1 MLVDLKKSAI
11 ADDIERMLAQAESF
25 LADAN
30 YEKAIHQL
38 VVYLDRKPNNSETWV
53 KLGEIYENIGKKKE
67 SIEAYSKAAFYMD
80 DIIIDGEDSIIT
92 LTTRQSNAIIK
103 EHMNEYSIEIRAL
116 GKGTSNMSLN
126 ISRKNLMPVN
136 TFNGCIEAAKTT
148 LVSSNN
154 YETSDWFDI
163 YEEGEYLTMSGG
175 FNCAIWQFRDA
186 DGHIVELND
195 TKTTYRLTNNN
206 SQYNQHNA
214 TVLIP
219 KGRNIK
225 SVRVTFVDHASAAQS
240 GSLDI
245 PVSITYGRIP
255 RNYEHAERIQITIPD
270 LAGNAVIYY
279 SGGKWSADGAEESE
293 LLNRLPQIQLYQGD
307 TLDMIGDLCGIIAIG
322 EISGEF
328 YDGNGEYGVRWPVDG
343 VGSIVERVGDAE
355 NLNCNYMIGSE
366 WAGAYNNDFD
376 DIYPWSDIKLCAV
389 DDRGRITYEGEDS
402 FAIDGRRGDIMVEIP
417 IHYVKR
423 EIRDGY
429 EYIWISGKQHEGY
442 TIDPSFVTADGVKE
456 NIYIGAYL
464 SSIEAEAKRISSVS
478 GTHPLIKMSFDE
490 IRGLIEMAPGFHEID
505 LYALL
510 TVQRLFLIETAIKNS
525 QDIFK
530 GFTAGNFGGSNPADT
545 AVYALSS
552 SDGLANQIQLSR
564 TTGSA
569 KYEIGDAITLFDVPN
584 EYADRMWGYSSG
596 EEKQFYDVLK
606 LFENNET
613 WQRQIMEIEDNH
625 DGTIN
630 LKFSGPSVNIFANK
644 TTITHIPPINGQTD
658 IIEYHTGAVVRA
670 EGLSSFKY
678 RYIENLYAVCT
689 FIGGATVSQQIVTL
703 KYPDGSE
710 SVLNYLLPIQ
720 SGTPTENI
728 SLKESTILRM
738 GYDPDNP
745 LIMLPEK
752 LGGGG
757 SESFGDSWFY
767 GGGSG
772 TAVLTSGLT
781 WDLREYAGMFA
792 YRAASASGSS
802 VEQGSRIMYR

>member
-11 ADDIERMLAQAESF
+11 TDDIERMLEKAESF

-38 VVYLDRKPNNSETWV
+38 VVYLDRKPNNSETWI

-67 SIEAYSKAAFYMD
+67 SIGAYSKAAFYMA
-80 DIIIDGEDSIIT
+80 DIIDDEDSIIT
-92 LTTRQSNAIIK
+92 LTARQNNAIIK

-116 GKGTSNMSLN
+116 DKGTSNMSLN
-126 ISRKNLMPVN
+126 ISRKNLMPSN
-136 TFNGCIEAAKTT
+136 TFNGHIEAAKTT
-148 LVSSNN
+148 LVSSNS

-163 YEEGEYLTMSGG
+163 SEEGEYLTMSGG

-206 SQYNQHNA
+206 SQYNQHSA

-219 KGRNIK
+219 KGKNIK
-225 SVRVTFVDHASAAQS
+225 SVRVTYADYASVAQS

-255 RNYEHAERIQITIPD
+255 NNCEYAERTQIIIPD
-270 LAGNAVIYY
+270 LVGNAVIKY

-293 LLNRLPQIQLYQGD
+293 LLNSLPQIQLYQGD
-307 TLDMIGDLCGIIAIG
+307 TLDMTGDLCGIIAID
-322 EISGEF
+322 EISGSL
-328 YDGNGEYGVRWPVDG
+328 YTGNGEYGVRWPIDG
-343 VGSIVERVGDAE
+343 VESIVERVGDAE

-366 WAGAYNNDFD
+366 WAGIYSNDFD
-376 DIYPWSDIKLCAV
+376 NIYPWSDIKLCAV
-389 DDRGRITYEGEDS
+389 DDRGRVTYEGEDG
-402 FAIDGRRGDIMVEIP
+402 FAVDGECGDIMVEIP
-417 IHYVKR
+417 MHYVKR
-423 EIRDGY
+423 EMRDGY
-429 EYIWISGKQHEGY
+429 EYIWISGKQREGY
-442 TIDPSFVTADGVKE
+442 TIDPSFVTAEGVNK
-456 NIYIGAYL
+456 NLYIGAYL
-464 SSIEAEAKRISSVS
+464 SSIETEAKQISSVS

-490 IRGLIEMAPGFHEID
+490 IRKIVETTPGFHEID

-510 TVQRLFLIETAIKNS
+510 TVQRLFLIETAVKNS

-552 SDGLANQIQLSR
+552 SDGLANRIQLSR
-564 TTGSA
+564 ATGSA

-584 EYADRMWGYSSG
+584 KYADRMWGYNSR

-606 LFENNET
+606 LYENNER
-613 WQRQIMEIEDNH
+613 WQRQIIDIEDNN
-625 DGTIN
+625 DGTIY
-630 LKFSGPSVNIFANK
+630 LEFSGPSANIFANK
-644 TTITHIPPINGQTD
+644 TVITHILPINGQTD
-658 IIEYHTGAVVRA
+658 IIEYHTGAVART

-689 FIGGATVSQQIVTL
+689 FIDGITVSQQIVTL
-703 KYPDGSE
+703 RYPDGSE
-710 SVLNYLLPIQ
+710 STLDYLLPIQ
-720 SGTPTENI
+720 SGTPTENV
-728 SLKESTILRM
+728 SLKESTILSM

-757 SESFGDSWFY
+757 SESFGD
-767 GGGSG
+767 
-772 TAVLTSGLT
+772 
-781 WDLREYAGMFA
+781 
-792 YRAASASGSS
+792 
-802 VEQGSRIMYR
+802 